1 MKKAK
6 SSTNPMKGW
15 FPGKQLGRS
24 KMYIYTRADGGT
36 GIFICWPGAWI
47 VDHRETIVDIMEAFN
62 KLKWEWTSY
71 TVRDFAV
78 GMMRIYLN

>member
-1 MKKAK
+1 
-6 SSTNPMKGW
+6 
-15 FPGKQLGRS
+15 
-24 KMYIYTRADGGT
+24 
-36 GIFICWPGAWI
+36 
-47 VDHRETIVDIMEAFN
+47 MEAFN